1 VLLLYEFPGASSEFN
16 VGWAAPD
23 GSDDGEDCRVRLLA
37 EIQKRSNKTVLTDP
51 FLDVRPESQRVVEN
65 DRHHASINH
74 HHDPHPND
82 FPSPPSS
89 PQRVRQLR
97 EKCGILSVVLRESTS
112 PPFKFASSTRSGVVI
127 CRGIPRLIVAL
138 PPGLLDRI

>member
-1 VLLLYEFPGASSEFN
+1 MLLLYEFPGASSEFN

-23 GSDDGEDCRVRLLA
+23 GSDDGED
-37 EIQKRSNKTVLTDP
+37 DP

-97 EKCGILSVVLRESTS
+97 EKCGILSIVLRESTS

-127 CRGIPRLIVAL
+127 YRGIPRLIMAL